1 MTCYINNFKEGKY
14 MAISKNLKK
23 EKPLIIKISG
33 LRVRLDKG
41 FILSVLTKKGI
52 EESHYESK
60 LLDQKI
66 KLCKEHITV
75 DDLAAHQINIVSGA

>member
-1 MTCYINNFKEGKY
+1 ME
-14 MAISKNLKK
+14 ISKKTKK
-23 EKPLIIKISG
+23 EKPLIVKISG
-33 LRVRLDKG
+33 LRVRLDKR

-52 EESHYESK
+52 EEAHYESR
-60 LLDQKI
+60 LLDQQI